1 MSEFGCV
8 YRDRWQYH
16 PPWSVTRPW
25 LPRVFRGSDEYCND
39 SIGVI
44 GPLVG
49 MLVVFWR
56 PGRLRTESDGPCAS
70 CLAADEVARAEGWT
84 VVR

>member
-1 MSEFGCV
+1 
-8 YRDRWQYH
+8 
-16 PPWSVTRPW
+16 VTRPW
-25 LPRVFRGSDEYCND
+25 LPRVFRGADEFCND

-44 GPLVG
+44 GLLVG

-56 PGRLRTESDGPCAS
+56 PGRLRTEADGPCTA
-70 CLAADEVARAEGWT
+70 CLAADEEARAEGWA